1 MANET
6 FLGDNSP
13 SGIIIR
19 AQSGVQIASTT
30 SDKVGF
36 YGAAPVAQLTAS
48 SFATSAVGTASST
61 DVTTGTKAALIA
73 VMNTLSGLGIWPTQA

>member
-6 FLGDNSP
+6 YLGDNSP

-36 YGAAPVAQLTAS
+36 YGATPVAQLTAS
-48 SFATSAVGTASST
+48 SYATSNVGTASST
-61 DVTTGTKAALIA
+61 DVTTGTKAGLIA